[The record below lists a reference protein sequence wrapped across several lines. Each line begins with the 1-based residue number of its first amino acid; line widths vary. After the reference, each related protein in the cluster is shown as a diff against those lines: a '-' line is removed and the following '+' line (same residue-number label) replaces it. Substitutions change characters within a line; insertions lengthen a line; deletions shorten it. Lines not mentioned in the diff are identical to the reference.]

1 MSPEL
6 KKRVCNCEGDLI
18 REKVEE
24 ELEKYETLLKR
35 VRIVYQ
41 YITNGTQ
48 TDPFTETEKI
58 LSYFEK
64 ACSESYDDGFDVGY
78 EEGAHTLL

>member
-6 KKRVCNCEGDLI
+6 KKSVYNCEGDLI
-18 REKVEE
+18 RERVEE
-24 ELEKYETLLKR
+24 ELEKYETLLKK

-41 YITNGTQ
+41 YITDGTL

-64 ACSESYDDGFDVGY
+64 ECSESYNKGFDVGY